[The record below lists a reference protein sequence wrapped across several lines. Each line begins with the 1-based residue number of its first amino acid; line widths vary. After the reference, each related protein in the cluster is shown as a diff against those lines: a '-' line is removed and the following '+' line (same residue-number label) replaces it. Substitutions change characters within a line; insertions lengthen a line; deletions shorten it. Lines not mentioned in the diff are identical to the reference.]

1 MTGQVLPMMTSFP
14 SVQSRRLHEQ
24 VLDALVESI
33 VAEKFA
39 SGDSLPS
46 EAEMCEVYGVSRSSV
61 REALRVL
68 AEKGLIEVR
77 HGLGTRVNPP
87 ERWDFMDAVVL
98 SARRKN
104 GAMEPIF
111 KELHEA
117 RRIVEC
123 EVAALA
129 AQRASTDDRTRL
141 ARSLDELRAAG
152 SDSSAF
158 ADAAFEFH
166 RILFEASGNRVLLR
180 MAAPIRE
187 VLAYTIQV
195 AATIPGAL
203 PLGLAER
210 EAIYRAIVAGD
221 AEGAR
226 DAMHAHL
233 DRLHETVKSGSSV

>member
-1 MTGQVLPMMTSFP
+1 MMTSFP
-14 SVQSRRLHEQ
+14 TVASRRLHEQ
-24 VLDALVESI
+24 VLNALVDSI

-87 ERWDFMDAVVL
+87 ERWDFMDPLVL

-104 GAMEPIF
+104 DAMAPIF
-111 KELHEA
+111 DDLHEA
-117 RRIVEC
+117 RKIVEC

-129 AQRASTDDRTRL
+129 AERATEDDVARL
-141 ARSLDELRAAG
+141 ATTLDEIRESLTDA
-152 SDSSAF
+152 SAF
-158 ADAAFEFH
+158 AEAAFAFH
-166 RILFEASGNRVLLR
+166 RILFEATRNRVLLR

-187 VLAYTIQV
+187 VLAYTIQM
-195 AATIPGAL
+195 AAGTPGAL
-203 PLGLAER
+203 ESGLSER
-210 EAIYRAIVAGD
+210 EAIYRAVIAAD
-221 AEGAR
+221 SMAAR
-226 DAMHAHL
+226 NAMSAHL
-233 DRLHETVKSGSSV
+233 DRLHRTVGAGTPIATA